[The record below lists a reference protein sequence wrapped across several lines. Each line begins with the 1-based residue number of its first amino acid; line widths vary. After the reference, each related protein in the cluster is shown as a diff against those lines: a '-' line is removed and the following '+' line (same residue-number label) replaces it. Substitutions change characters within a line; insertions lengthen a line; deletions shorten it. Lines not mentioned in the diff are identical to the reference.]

1 MAVHVASGSDGNESF
16 PSSSK
21 QQPIAVNIETL
32 RLQLS
37 SFAARIQSRV
47 SVDTLRPL
55 PMFLGLNSGAG
66 FCFSSSAFTPPVRKM
81 DKGTP
86 EKIRSRVKLNFA
98 FFISNYAL
106 LAAITALIVALMH
119 PGMVFFLAIVYF
131 LWKAHTF
138 LIRNQFILF
147 GIEVHSLLSIKQRF
161 YFLFTITT
169 LVVVWKC
176 LAPTLIFMAISF
188 FMIMSHALM
197 RDPKDVES
205 FGSEHH
211 DSDEEDIEGGS
222 GENSSGSSEVLVERP
237 GAGKRRGGDSSM
249 N

>member
-1 MAVHVASGSDGNESF
+1 MALQVADGGDGYPKST
-16 PSSSK
+16 K
-21 QQPIAVNIETL
+21 QQHQPIAVNIESM

-37 SFAARIQSRV
+37 SLAARIQSRI

-55 PMFLGLNSGAG
+55 PMFLGLNPGAG
-66 FCFSSSAFTPPVRKM
+66 FCLSTSAFTPPVRKM

-98 FFISNYAL
+98 YFASNYAL
-106 LAAITALIVALMH
+106 LVAMTAVVVALMH
-119 PGMVFFLAIVYF
+119 PGMVFFVAIVYS
-131 LWKAHTF
+131 LWKGHEF
-138 LIRNQFILF
+138 LIRNPVNLF
-147 GIEVHSLLSIKQRF
+147 GIEVHALLTIKQRF

-176 LAPTLIFMAISF
+176 LAPTMIFLAISSL
-188 FMIMSHALM
+188 MILLHALM

-205 FGSEHH
+205 FGGAEPH
-211 DSDEEDIEGGS
+211 DSDDDDLEGG

-237 GAGKRRGGDSSM
+237 GAGKRRGAGDL
-249 N
+249 